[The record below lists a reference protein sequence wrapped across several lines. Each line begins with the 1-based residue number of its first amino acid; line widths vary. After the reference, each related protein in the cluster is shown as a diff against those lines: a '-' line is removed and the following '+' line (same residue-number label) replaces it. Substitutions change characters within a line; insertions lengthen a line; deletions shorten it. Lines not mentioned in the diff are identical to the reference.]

1 VGKVVSR
8 VLSVMGD
15 ASKRKFVDRA
25 IRVKIVGFVYKNY
38 RKDEIAAGLLET
50 ALELYFNGR
59 DGFSVIHLAAASEEV
74 LSGMIKGKRDPK
86 NAAHPSEQTAREQ
99 TICCLG
105 AIHAAHG
112 TKRTEKQIGTY
123 LNEVRNQTKH
133 HDPKRD
139 SEMISLS
146 LGLEVESVLWR
157 AIENYVRYFGNP
169 SQSMMRFLKE
179 ETEKRQFK

>member
-1 VGKVVSR
+1 
-8 VLSVMGD
+8 MGY
-15 ASKRKFVDRA
+15 A
-25 IRVKIVGFVYKNY
+25 YKNY

-74 LSGMIKGKRDPK
+74 IAGMIKGKRDTN
-86 NAAHPSEQTAREQ
+86 NAAHPFEQTAREQ
-99 TICCLG
+99 EISALR
-105 AIHAAHG
+105 AIHGTHG
-112 TKRTEKQIGTY
+112 TKRTEKEIGTY

-133 HDPKRD
+133 HDPKSD
-139 SEMISLS
+139 PDVIALS

-169 SQSMMRFLKE
+169 SQSVMRFLRE
-179 ETEKRQFK
+179 VTERRQRG